1 METTIISHS
10 ASLEW
15 DAIAK
20 NEGRTRWVT
29 DGQLLHL
36 AKPSPLTDLIP
47 SASQRMVMGKQNNKD
62 TAGSKWTLLR

>member
-1 METTIISHS
+1 METIIFHS

-20 NEGRTRWVT
+20 NEGRTKWVT

-36 AKPSPLTDLIP
+36 AKPSPLTDLIR
-47 SASQRMVMGKQNNKD
+47 SASQRMAKGKQNNKD
-62 TAGSKWTLLR
+62 TPRSKWTLIR